1 MINIFISS
9 LIGSM
14 VIIANGYIFN
24 YLFFKKKINEFNIY
38 KDSLLGFVLIGFIVL
53 LINFFSPINKSI
65 SSIFLIFS
73 IFTFIYFFIK
83 FEKKNSILWVLVY
96 LTITTFIIITFSNVN
111 RPDAGLYHLPFIKI
125 LN

>member
-24 YLFFKKKINEFNIY
+24 YLIFKKNINKFNIY
-38 KDSLLGFVLIGFIVL
+38 KDSLLGFISIGFISL
-53 LINFFSPINKSI
+53 LLNFFFPLNKNI

-73 IFTFIYFFIK
+73 IFTYIFF
-83 FEKKNSILWVLVY
+83 F
-96 LTITTFIIITFSNVN
+96 
-111 RPDAGLYHLPFIKI
+111 
-125 LN
+125 